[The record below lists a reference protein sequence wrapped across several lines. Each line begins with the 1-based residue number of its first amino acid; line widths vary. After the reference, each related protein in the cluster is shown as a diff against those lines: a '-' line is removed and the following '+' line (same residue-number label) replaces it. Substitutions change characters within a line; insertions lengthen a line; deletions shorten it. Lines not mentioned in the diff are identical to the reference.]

1 MKKFSSISKNN
12 HITSIT
18 IGKFDSI
25 HIAHQRLISA
35 LGKNGAVIIIAFKN
49 SAFNGDLGDLKFC
62 DSAHKYANQ
71 NAQILPQSE
80 KKRYISHSIYFIKF
94 DKIKNV
100 NGKKFIK
107 FLQKKLPHLREII
120 VGEDFKFGKN
130 RAFCAQDIP
139 KISKL
144 KVRIFKEMK
153 VDNIPVHSKNIRTF
167 LAQGQVALANKLL
180 GRMYSIKGR
189 IVRGQGLGAKSVV
202 PTINI
207 AVSNYLLPQSAVY
220 ASKTRVCGKIYDSI
234 SFLGKRTSADN
245 NFAIES
251 HILGD
256 FALESR
262 EIIGRKIEIFF
273 IEKIRD
279 NRKFD
284 SLSALKEQIAKDIKK
299 AKAILGD
306 LSII

>member
-49 SAFNGDLGDLKFC
+49 SAFNGDLKFC

-80 KKRYISHSIYFIKF
+80 KKRYISHPIYFIKF

-130 RAFCAQDIP
+130 RTFCAQDIP

-180 GRMYSIKGR
+180 GRMYSIKGC
-189 IVRGQGLGAKSVV
+189 IVCGQGLGAKSVV

-207 AVSNYLLPQSAVY
+207 AVCDYLLPQSAVY
-220 ASKTRVCGKIYDSI
+220 ASKTRLKGKVYDSI
-234 SFLGKRTSADN
+234 SFLGKRESADN

-284 SLSALKEQIAKDIKK
+284 SLPALKEQIAKDIKK
-299 AKAILGD
+299 AKAILRANY
-306 LSII
+306 